1 MRCTCSCRCK
11 SPLHRRLGST
21 GTVPFRSANFTR
33 RSDIELL
40 SCVCWPGQVVSRVH
54 SCAPQICCIQG
65 TPLLPAPCRTPQFF
79 AIPGTG
85 VARFDAYAR
94 RPRAQEPP
102 LAAGLGSSPPPPP
115 THPPG
120 QIGEGG
126 GLGQCGDIHPHPGPA
141 LLRVGLVNVTSL
153 RHHVEEVAGWDH
165 DVVLVQETRLTK
177 GGQRALRTLLRERGW
192 NVFWGAPLES
202 RGGGDVGCLTRGS
215 GHPGPRSA
223 HG

>member
-1 MRCTCSCRCK
+1 MALGRPPRLALAVGTFPSLAPSSRPPACHCLSHAGSAWYVRCTCSCRCK
-11 SPLHRRLGST
+11 SPLHRRLGGT

-54 SCAPQICCIQG
+54 FCAPQICCIQG

-79 AIPGTG
+79 AIPVTG

-115 THPPG
+115 PPPTPRG
-120 QIGEGG
+120 R
-126 GLGQCGDIHPHPGPA
+126 LG
-141 LLRVGLVNVTSL
+141 
-153 RHHVEEVAGWDH
+153 
-165 DVVLVQETRLTK
+165 K
-177 GGQRALRTLLRERGW
+177 GGAWGSAATSTPTLGRHCCGW
-192 NVFWGAPLES
+192 GW
-202 RGGGDVGCLTRGS
+202 
-215 GHPGPRSA
+215 
-223 HG
+223 